1 MESSSVTLIE
11 PLAEGLPGPEHFL
24 IKKEICDLNLE
35 EGQILVKLMAI
46 SADPYLRGQIKPAGQ
61 FNTAFKA
68 GSTM

>member
-35 EGQILVKLMAI
+35 EGQILDKLMAI
-46 SADPYLRGQIKPAGQ
+46 SADPYLRG
-61 FNTAFKA
+61 
-68 GSTM
+68 